1 MLEIRQEEKGPN
13 ILVIGV
19 GGGGNNAI
27 NRMISAELKGVNFA
41 AVNTDIAV
49 LNNSLAEQKLQIG
62 AKLLNGYGAGAN
74 PERGEAAAMENEED
88 IINLIADRDMVII
101 TCGMGGGTGT
111 GAVPFIAKCCKQAGI
126 LTLAVVTIP
135 FLFENKPRMVAAQG
149 GINKLRENVDTLLVI
164 PNEKL
169 LSISEKSLTLCD
181 AFELAD
187 SVLKDTIRGI
197 SNIVYNCG
205 NINIDYNDVKTT
217 LENKG
222 TGHFGI
228 GTVERDGSIIE
239 AVKQAVNCPLL
250 ETDIAGAENILI
262 NTSGQICLKD
272 LDDAL
277 NYIRELAGE
286 EVNIIWGTV
295 SEEESDKIVVSLFA
309 TGMPEK
315 EVRHTALGEHM
326 DNPNRNNIAPKRD
339 DTEVIQI
346 PPFLKRH
353 SIR

>member
-1 MLEIRQEEKGPN
+1 M
-13 ILVIGV
+13 
-19 GGGGNNAI
+19 
-27 NRMISAELKGVNFA
+27 
-41 AVNTDIAV
+41 
-49 LNNSLAEQKLQIG
+49 
-62 AKLLNGYGAGAN
+62 
-74 PERGEAAAMENEED
+74 
-88 IINLIADRDMVII
+88 
-101 TCGMGGGTGT
+101 
-111 GAVPFIAKCCKQAGI
+111 
-126 LTLAVVTIP
+126 
-135 FLFENKPRMVAAQG
+135 
-149 GINKLRENVDTLLVI
+149 
-164 PNEKL
+164 
-169 LSISEKSLTLCD
+169 
-181 AFELAD
+181 
-187 SVLKDTIRGI
+187 
-197 SNIVYNCG
+197 
-205 NINIDYNDVKTT
+205 
-217 LENKG
+217 
-222 TGHFGI
+222 
-228 GTVERDGSIIE
+228 
-239 AVKQAVNCPLL
+239 L

>member
-1 MLEIRQEEKGPN
+1 
-13 ILVIGV
+13 
-19 GGGGNNAI
+19 
-27 NRMISAELKGVNFA
+27 
-41 AVNTDIAV
+41 
-49 LNNSLAEQKLQIG
+49 
-62 AKLLNGYGAGAN
+62 
-74 PERGEAAAMENEED
+74 
-88 IINLIADRDMVII
+88 MV
-101 TCGMGGGTGT
+101 
-111 GAVPFIAKCCKQAGI
+111 V
-126 LTLAVVTIP
+126 
-135 FLFENKPRMVAAQG
+135 AQG

-187 SVLKDTIRGI
+187 SVLKDTICGI

-222 TGHFGI
+222 T
-228 GTVERDGSIIE
+228 
-239 AVKQAVNCPLL
+239 VKQAVNCPLL
-250 ETDIAGAENILI
+250 ETDIAGAVNILI

>member
-1 MLEIRQEEKGPN
+1 
-13 ILVIGV
+13 
-19 GGGGNNAI
+19 
-27 NRMISAELKGVNFA
+27 
-41 AVNTDIAV
+41 
-49 LNNSLAEQKLQIG
+49 
-62 AKLLNGYGAGAN
+62 
-74 PERGEAAAMENEED
+74 
-88 IINLIADRDMVII
+88 MV
-101 TCGMGGGTGT
+101 
-111 GAVPFIAKCCKQAGI
+111 V
-126 LTLAVVTIP
+126 
-135 FLFENKPRMVAAQG
+135 AQG

-169 LSISEKSLTLCD
+169 LSISEKPLTLCD

-187 SVLKDTIRGI
+187 SVLKDTICGI

-228 GTVERDGSIIE
+228 GTVERDVSIIE

-250 ETDIAGAENILI
+250 ETDIAGA
-262 NTSGQICLKD
+262 
-272 LDDAL
+272 
-277 NYIRELAGE
+277 

-346 PPFLKRH
+346 PPFLKRR

>member
-1 MLEIRQEEKGPN
+1 
-13 ILVIGV
+13 
-19 GGGGNNAI
+19 
-27 NRMISAELKGVNFA
+27 
-41 AVNTDIAV
+41 
-49 LNNSLAEQKLQIG
+49 
-62 AKLLNGYGAGAN
+62 
-74 PERGEAAAMENEED
+74 
-88 IINLIADRDMVII
+88 
-101 TCGMGGGTGT
+101 
-111 GAVPFIAKCCKQAGI
+111 
-126 LTLAVVTIP
+126 
-135 FLFENKPRMVAAQG
+135 MVAAQG

-169 LSISEKSLTLCD
+169 LSISEKPLTLCD

-187 SVLKDTIRGI
+187 SVLKDTICGI

-228 GTVERDGSIIE
+228 GTVEHDRSIIE

-346 PPFLKRH
+346 PPFLKRR